1 MTPDERPDDGPT
13 KPLPVDPAIDPG
25 PTEPIIAP
33 HVPVANLSTAPTDPV
48 GAAAPVAAR
57 DRSRA
62 FTWGLVAAVALLG
75 ILLIVILT
83 LFLGDPPTPAVTPT
97 PSSTPSVAP
106 SPSQLPPEEEAPS
119 EEPQPQPPPPA
130 PEPTTPPEPTDPSDP
145 EPTGTPAAQGT

>member
-1 MTPDERPDDGPT
+1 MTPDDRPGEEPT
-13 KPLPVDPAIDPG
+13 KPLPVDPG

-48 GAAAPVAAR
+48 GAAAPLAPR

-62 FTWGLVAAVALLG
+62 FMWGLVAAVALLG

-83 LFLGDPPTPAVTPT
+83 VFLGDPPTPAVTPT

-119 EEPQPQPPPPA
+119 EEPQPPPPA
-130 PEPTTPPEPTDPSDP
+130 PEPTTPPEPTDPPDP
-145 EPTGTPAAQGT
+145 EPTGTPAAQGM